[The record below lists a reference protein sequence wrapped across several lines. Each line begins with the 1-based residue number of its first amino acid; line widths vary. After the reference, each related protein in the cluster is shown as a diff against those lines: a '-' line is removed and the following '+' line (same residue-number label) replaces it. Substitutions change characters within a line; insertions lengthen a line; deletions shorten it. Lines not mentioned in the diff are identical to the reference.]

1 MKTGVFR
8 NDPRGC
14 GKKGSFVSSKLWF
27 PHKKANPGR
36 NFFGFLKNKK
46 FGTSLNDFQNQ
57 ELRIPLNHICR
68 HQHILR
74 HFFNANFFKKVS
86 GFHF

>member
-1 MKTGVFR
+1 MLKFEVYGQ
-8 NDPRGC
+8 NDKITPEAGE
-14 GKKGSFVSSKLWF
+14 KKGSFVSSKLWF

-57 ELRIPLNHICR
+57 ELRIPLNHID
-68 HQHILR
+68 INT
-74 HFFNANFFKKVS
+74 F
-86 GFHF
+86 